1 MSYGGIECS
10 ERLAR
15 ERASAA
21 VADRDA
27 HGNREFSILE
37 AEFIRSPV
45 CEADFVR
52 SPVCEA

>member
-1 MSYGGIECS
+1 MSYGSVEGSEC
-10 ERLAR
+10 LAR

-27 HGNREFSILE
+27 HGNREFPILE

-45 CEADFVR
+45 CEAEFV
-52 SPVCEA
+52 